1 MLGLYSIVFNFGVPR
16 FQPELSNSLKW
27 TNITNGRHLD
37 WENFDRLWGYRSY
50 ASGWSFPPGNRGE
63 VLRQSRREKKSNV
76 MLKVKA
82 EWLWTLSYLPG
93 DHSGIPWKIMDFHGI
108 FPWGEYGWTL
118 FWGICCDLLDTLVG
132 SFMLCMFNPDFGRCN
147 RYPESGLGI
156 CSQHKLTPG
165 WSIDSFPDSQ
175 W

>member
-118 FWGICCDLLDTLVG
+118 FWGYAVIYWIHWLGVSCCACSTQILEDAIGILNLDLAYVPSINWLLV
-132 SFMLCMFNPDFGRCN
+132 D
-147 RYPESGLGI
+147 
-156 CSQHKLTPG
+156 Q
-165 WSIDSFPDSQ
+165 
-175 W
+175 

>member
-1 MLGLYSIVFNFGVPR
+1 MLRMYSIVFNFGVPR

-82 EWLWTLSYLPG
+82 GWLWSLSYREIIAGYHEKSWIFMGFFHEGNMVGHFFGGYAVIYWIHWLGVSCCACSTQILEDAIGILNLDLAYVPG
-93 DHSGIPWKIMDFHGI
+93 INW
-108 FPWGEYGWTL
+108 
-118 FWGICCDLLDTLVG
+118 LLVD
-132 SFMLCMFNPDFGRCN
+132 
-147 RYPESGLGI
+147 
-156 CSQHKLTPG
+156 Q
-165 WSIDSFPDSQ
+165 
-175 W
+175 